1 MVNMVLFWYNGNSTV
16 GRGLIQIPEDP
27 GSNLAINIYLVT
39 KIEKKDLEWAIYKGT
54 ECHGNRVLIL
64 LP

>member
-16 GRGLIQIPEDP
+16 GRGIIQIPEDP

-39 KIEKKDLEWAIYKGT
+39 KIEKKDLEWAIYKG
-54 ECHGNRVLIL
+54 RV
-64 LP
+64 PR